1 MKKNILSAILM
12 STVILSAVAPIS
24 GVNAD
29 ANSDIAKQDAT
40 ISSAQSAQAQ
50 AQTQVDSIQSKI
62 GSIQAKQ
69 ADLKNKMEKLKVEGK
84 KLNAQVSTL
93 RQNINERNSSLQA
106 QARSAQVN
114 SSTTGYLDAVVNSKS
129 LSDAIQ
135 KVTAMATVT
144 SANKNMLDQQQ
155 KDIQAVQA
163 KLAENQKND
172 GIMVAAQ
179 NDLTKQT
186 KDLAG
191 QEAQLKV
198 AQLNYQLTITTAQDK
213 KQELQAQKAA
223 AEKAATEQANKT
235 KAAAEAVAKANAAPI
250 IQMPKTTASSS
261 VSTASAEDKT
271 VSSSS
276 TTNVNPTTPS
286 KNVSSTNTVTNTKS
300 TTTPSAST
308 PSSSSNNSSGYT
320 IPSTHYGSNPGTY
333 VAPTCTFYVKSVMGS
348 RVGDYWGNGEDWA
361 ASASA
366 DGFTVDNNPVAGS
379 TVAVFGPNVRGGS
392 YGHVAVVES
401 VNKAAGTMVIGEA
414 IDLGNGYFN
423 TTSTVKISDAN
434 YGFIHV

>member
-1 MKKNILSAILM
+1 
-12 STVILSAVAPIS
+12 
-24 GVNAD
+24 
-29 ANSDIAKQDAT
+29 
-40 ISSAQSAQAQ
+40 
-50 AQTQVDSIQSKI
+50 
-62 GSIQAKQ
+62 
-69 ADLKNKMEKLKVEGK
+69 
-84 KLNAQVSTL
+84 
-93 RQNINERNSSLQA
+93 
-106 QARSAQVN
+106 
-114 SSTTGYLDAVVNSKS
+114 
-129 LSDAIQ
+129 
-135 KVTAMATVT
+135 
-144 SANKNMLDQQQ
+144 
-155 KDIQAVQA
+155 
-163 KLAENQKND
+163 
-172 GIMVAAQ
+172 
-179 NDLTKQT
+179 
-186 KDLAG
+186 
-191 QEAQLKV
+191 
-198 AQLNYQLTITTAQDK
+198 
-213 KQELQAQKAA
+213 
-223 AEKAATEQANKT
+223 
-235 KAAAEAVAKANAAPI
+235 
-250 IQMPKTTASSS
+250 MPKTTASSS

-300 TTTPSAST
+300 TPTPSAST

-320 IPSTHYGSNPGTY
+320 IPSTHYGTNPGTY